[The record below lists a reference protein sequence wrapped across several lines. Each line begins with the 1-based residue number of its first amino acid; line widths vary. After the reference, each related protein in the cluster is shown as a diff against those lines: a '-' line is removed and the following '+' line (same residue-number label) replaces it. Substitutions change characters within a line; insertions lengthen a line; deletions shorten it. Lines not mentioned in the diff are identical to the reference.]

1 MKSITSVISI
11 AILMLGLAQ
20 NAVAQYSYDDDLYY
34 DNRVTYELDGHMGA
48 MNCLTDLGGGK
59 GTGKKFIK
67 DLNPG
72 KSQFSGGI
80 FLSAAYRYAIVLR
93 AEATWGSVK
102 ADDKV
107 LAKVKE
113 TTLGRY
119 DRNLSF
125 KSIVYEVML
134 AAEIHPRYFKKYK
147 KGEKLPRLSP
157 YLMGGVGYFSF
168 NPKAKLNDLWIE
180 LQPLST
186 EGQGFSEYPNRK
198 FYRLKQ
204 LNFPVGAGIKYK
216 ISPLFNFTAECVYRI
231 LHTDYLDDVSTRYI
245 DQAVFSNHFMGEQL
259 FQAQSLHDRQK
270 ELNAAHISTKD
281 DIRGN
286 PNNNDA
292 YFTINLKLGVVF

>member
-1 MKSITSVISI
+1 MPWLTKT
-11 AILMLGLAQ
+11 
-20 NAVAQYSYDDDLYY
+20 AVAQYSYDDDLYY
-34 DNRVTYELDGHMGA
+34 DNRVTYELGGHMGA

-67 DLNPG
+67 DLNVG

-80 FLSAAYRYAIVLR
+80 FLSAAYRYAVVLR

-125 KSIVYEVML
+125 KSTVYEVML

-204 LNFPVGAGIKYK
+204 LNFPVGAGFKYK
-216 ISPLFNFTAECVYRI
+216 ISPLFNFTAEYVYRI

-270 ELNAAHISTKD
+270 ELNSAHVPGKD

>member
-1 MKSITSVISI
+1 MKNITVIMGI
-11 AILMLGLAQ
+11 TMLMLGSVQ
-20 NAVAQYSYDDDLYY
+20 NTVAQYSYGDDKYY
-34 DNRVTYELDGHMGA
+34 DNRITYELGGSIGA

-67 DLNPG
+67 DLNVG

-80 FLSAAYRYAIVLR
+80 FLSAAYRYAVVLR
-93 AEATWGSVK
+93 TEASWGSIK

-107 LAKVKE
+107 LEKVKVS
-113 TTLGRY
+113 TLGRY

-125 KSIVYEVML
+125 KSTVYEVML

-147 KGEKLPRLSP
+147 KGEKLPRFSP

-198 FYRLKQ
+198 PYRRRQ
-204 LNFPVGAGIKYK
+204 LNFPVGAGFKYK
-216 ISPLFNFTAECVYRI
+216 LSPLFNFSAECVYRV
-231 LHTDYLDDVSTRYI
+231 LHTDYLDDVSSRYI
-245 DQAVFSNHFMGEQL
+245 DQSVFSNHFVGEQL
-259 FQAQSLHDRQK
+259 FQALSLHDRQK
-270 ELNAAHISTKD
+270 ELNSAHVPLKD

-292 YFTINLKLGVVF
+292 YFTINLKLGLVF

>member
-1 MKSITSVISI
+1 MKRITSLISI
-11 AILMLGLAQ
+11 AILMPWLTKT
-20 NAVAQYSYDDDLYY
+20 AVAQYSYDDDLYY
-34 DNRVTYELDGHMGA
+34 DNRVTYELGGHMGA

-67 DLNPG
+67 DLNVG

-80 FLSAAYRYAIVLR
+80 FLSAAYRYAVVLR

-125 KSIVYEVML
+125 KSTVYEVML

-204 LNFPVGAGIKYK
+204 LNFPVGAGFKYK
-216 ISPLFNFTAECVYRI
+216 ISPLFNFTAEYVYRI

-270 ELNAAHISTKD
+270 ELNSAHVPGKD

>member
-168 NPKAKLNDLWIE
+168 NPKAKLNDLWID

>member
-1 MKSITSVISI
+1 MKRITSLISI
-11 AILMLGLAQ
+11 AILMPGLTKT
-20 NAVAQYSYDDDLYY
+20 AVAQYSYDDDLYY
-34 DNRVTYELDGHMGA
+34 DNRVTYELGGHMGA

-67 DLNPG
+67 DLNVG

-80 FLSAAYRYAIVLR
+80 FLSAAYRYAVVLR

-125 KSIVYEVML
+125 KSTVYEVML

-204 LNFPVGAGIKYK
+204 LNFPVGAGFKYK

-270 ELNAAHISTKD
+270 ELNSAHVPGKD

>member
-34 DNRVTYELDGHMGA
+34 DNRVTYELGGHMGA

-245 DQAVFSNHFMGEQL
+245 DQSVFSNHFMGEQL
-259 FQAQSLHDRQK
+259 FQVLSLHDRQK
-270 ELNAAHISTKD
+270 ELNAAHIPTKD

>member
-1 MKSITSVISI
+1 MKNITVVICI
-11 AILMLGLAQ
+11 TMLMLGSVQ
-20 NAVAQYSYDDDLYY
+20 NTVAQYSYDDDKYY
-34 DNRVTYELDGHMGA
+34 DNRVTYELGGTIGA

-67 DLNPG
+67 DLNVG

-80 FLSAAYRYAIVLR
+80 FLSAAYRYAVVLR
-93 AEATWGSVK
+93 TEATWGSIK

-107 LAKVKE
+107 LEKDKAS
-113 TTLGRY
+113 TLGRY

-125 KSIVYEVML
+125 KSTVYEVML

-147 KGEKLPRLSP
+147 KGEKLPRFSP

-186 EGQGFSEYPNRK
+186 EGQGFSEYPGRK
-198 FYRLKQ
+198 PYRRRQ
-204 LNFPVGAGIKYK
+204 LNFPVGAGFKYK
-216 ISPLFNFTAECVYRI
+216 LSPLFNFSAECVYRV
-231 LHTDYLDDVSTRYI
+231 LHTDYLDDVSSRYI
-245 DQAVFSNHFMGEQL
+245 DQSVFSNHFVGEQL
-259 FQAQSLHDRQK
+259 FQALSLHDRQK
-270 ELNAAHISTKD
+270 ELNPAHVPIKN

-292 YFTINLKLGVVF
+292 YFTINLKLGLVF